1 MNTKLTDLARK
12 LVPNENPLN
21 HFNEWLGLSSQ
32 GTDRGFTVTTTPP
45 LPVRLANYYL
55 HIIYDST

>member
-12 LVPNENPLN
+12 LVPNKNPLN

-32 GTDRGFTVTTTPP
+32 GTDRGFTVATTPP

-55 HIIYDST
+55 HIIYDSS